1 MTNTNRINRYA
12 SPFWADLD
20 QFFQRPLTRKTSPQ
34 KTHNFHVTESEEAWS
49 LRTDLPGFSKK
60 DVELAVEKGVLKV
73 TATAGEDNP
82 GFAAGFEQG
91 LQLPRE
97 VDRSKISAQL
107 TKGVLEITL
116 PRLPKEEDQTLRID
130 VN

>member
-1 MTNTNRINRYA
+1 MTNTNRINSYA

-20 QFFQRPLTRKTSPQ
+20 QLFSRTLSRGAPTKRA
-34 KTHNFHVTESEEAWS
+34 HDFHVTESEDAWT

-73 TATAGEDNP
+73 TATAAEDNP

-116 PRLPKEEDQTLRID
+116 PRLPKEEDHAIRID